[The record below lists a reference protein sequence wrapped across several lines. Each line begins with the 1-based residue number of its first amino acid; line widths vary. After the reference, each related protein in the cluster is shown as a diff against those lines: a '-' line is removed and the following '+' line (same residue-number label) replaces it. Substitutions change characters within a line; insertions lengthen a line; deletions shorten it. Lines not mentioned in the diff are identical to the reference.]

1 MTLGRRPQPLAITA
15 ATALPGLP
23 STRGHWGDHV
33 GSSWGR
39 GRGGTGSGTK
49 VPEWSP
55 LAPLLRDASAL
66 SEDAFAK
73 PYPPRTLKSQI
84 SSPSSDLAAIA
95 TSVVGDPM
103 DMITLHEVG
112 PGSSPEWRCEVGP
125 KGAFLRRFGHKR
137 LY

>member
-1 MTLGRRPQPLAITA
+1 MRLGRRPPTLAISSA
-15 ATALPGLP
+15 AALPGL
-23 STRGHWGDHV
+23 SGTRRHLGDHV
-33 GSSWGR
+33 GSSWDR
-39 GRGGTGSGTK
+39 GTGGTGSGTK
-49 VPEWSP
+49 VPEWSL
-55 LAPLLRDASAL
+55 LAPLLRDASAH

-84 SSPSSDLAAIA
+84 SSPSSDLGAIV

-103 DMITLHEVG
+103 DIITPHEVG
-112 PGSSPEWRCEVGP
+112 PGSSPEWRCEVGS